1 MRAGRVRSCRP
12 ARATVGT
19 TTKTGVHVTLWL
31 PEPITHQ
38 EARLEDPV
46 AVDAKRILLR
56 YGTPILVLD
65 KVPSEERITL
75 ARLIAR
81 TPLTER
87 ETRLRELLAEA
98 GHLKQ

>member
-1 MRAGRVRSCRP
+1 MIF
-12 ARATVGT
+12 T
-19 TTKTGVHVTLWL
+19 
-31 PEPITHQ
+31 Q
-38 EARLEDPV
+38 EARLEDSV
-46 AVDAKRILLR
+46 AIDAKRILLR

-75 ARLIAR
+75 ARQIAR

-98 GHLKQ
+98 GHLQEPRGLGE